1 MVLRDI
7 GAQRDAYFRIS
18 WGVRSPGTSYGRDD
32 DNLVI
37 MTYVKKGSWSVTEA
51 ELMPMWRIRLEDVDP
66 ITGSSGAAVL
76 CAVLTQNFYTRPVE
90 LRSEF
95 LCWLILPMVFT
106 AAKPPDAVIS
116 SRHTLSGCFRP
127 QDTSLAAIWLVSMSI
142 VSASLYKQELGM
154 ITCLH

>member
-1 MVLRDI
+1 MK
-7 GAQRDAYFRIS
+7 RIS
-18 WGVRSPGTSYGRDD
+18 
-32 DNLVI
+32 L
-37 MTYVKKGSWSVTEA
+37 
-51 ELMPMWRIRLEDVDP
+51 ELPHAACPAMWRIRLEDVDP

-154 ITCLH
+154 ITCLVSVPEAPAVGT